1 MAPIWET
8 PWRERR
14 RVRVLKAVLFD
25 ALAVAVLLVGSAM
38 AFSAVL
44 EGGAGVVKAFIPA
57 LVVGVMAAVAVREWG
72 RR

>member
-57 LVVGVMAAVAVREWG
+57 VVGVMAAVAAREWG